1 MSGPERARVAALRTR
16 RPLEAGRPAV
26 SETVALIV
34 ALIGDNPAGIKKL
47 LADHVDDG
55 TGHCRHCPLP
65 GQRGFDSWPC
75 IHHIAA
81 TLATERRPLIQG
93 RVDE

>member
-1 MSGPERARVAALRTR
+1 MSGPERAHVAALSTR

-34 ALIGDNPAGIKKL
+34 ALIADNPAGIARL
-47 LADHVDDG
+47 LVTHVDDG
-55 TGHCRHCPLP
+55 TGHCRGCPL

-75 IHHIAA
+75 LHHIAA
-81 TLATERRPLIQG
+81 TLAAERRPLIHG